1 MATEVALA
9 VEVVS
14 QDRQVVRWAAAVAM
28 AELKAVELKAEEPGV
43 VAMMAMEAAVV
54 VALAE
59 ANSAFGAAAM
69 LAGDGYR
76 DASCFGVSERD
87 GANWQR
93 VVPYAVMHPAAKSSQ
108 RQSRAAASRAPSW
121 CCTRLSNAVADAPH
135 SRHIWSVRS
144 HICQRVPGG

>member
-28 AELKAVELKAEEPGV
+28 AELKAVELKAVESGV

-59 ANSAFGAAAM
+59 AVLVARAVAARTA
-69 LAGDGYR
+69 
-76 DASCFGVSERD
+76 
-87 GANWQR
+87 R
-93 VVPYAVMHPAAKSSQ
+93 VVETVEVKPGAERVEEVMGGRMAE
-108 RQSRAAASRAPSW
+108 
-121 CCTRLSNAVADAPH
+121 V
-135 SRHIWSVRS
+135 VRGS
-144 HICQRVPGG
+144 G